1 MKYTD
6 TADGEWVRPAA
17 HGYRV
22 ACCDCGLVHDIDI
35 RIADFR
41 GEGVVEFRATRNNR
55 ATAARR
61 RGRAKGLAALAK

>member
-1 MKYTD
+1 MVKYRKTQ
-6 TADGEWVRPAA
+6 DGEWTRPIG
-17 HGYRV
+17 HGYRI

-35 RIADFR
+35 RIADDS

-61 RGRAKGLAALAK
+61 RARQKPTTEA